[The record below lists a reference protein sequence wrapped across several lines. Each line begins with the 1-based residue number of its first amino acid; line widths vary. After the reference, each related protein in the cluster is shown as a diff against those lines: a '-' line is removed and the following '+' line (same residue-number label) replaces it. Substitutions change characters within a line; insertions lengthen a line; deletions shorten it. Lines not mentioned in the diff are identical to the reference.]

1 MRRLTRQLELSQLL
15 LQLPEV
21 EVFSLFFLRRL
32 MFEHHPAVDQVRGG
46 QDVEERAPI
55 RRQAQEARL
64 GRLGAVGDGLAD
76 GLEALAQAL

>member
-1 MRRLTRQLELSQLL
+1 
-15 LQLPEV
+15 
-21 EVFSLFFLRRL
+21 

-76 GLEALAQAL
+76 GLEALSQAL